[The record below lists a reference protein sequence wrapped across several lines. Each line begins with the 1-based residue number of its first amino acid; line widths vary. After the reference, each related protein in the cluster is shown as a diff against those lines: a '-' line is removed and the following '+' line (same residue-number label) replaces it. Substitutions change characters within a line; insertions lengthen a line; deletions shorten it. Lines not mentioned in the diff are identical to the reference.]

1 MRSYQEDQ
9 DEINLADYWLTIK
22 RRWLLI
28 VTIMA
33 SVFGLTAFYTLNQ
46 KPIYEAEAQLIF
58 DKQSSASLTG
68 VSDSLGELGGVGTST
83 NPLDTQAAIIRSHP
97 IIQKTIDALQLKNK
111 EGEPLRINTFLDNLR
126 VQRIRGTD
134 IIQISYRDT
143 NPEQAQAIVNQ
154 LVYAYLDNNVSTNR
168 SQARATRKFITEEL
182 PKVEAQVASAELALR
197 QFKETYEIVALEE
210 EARRSVERLYE
221 ISNQITLLQAR
232 LVDAN
237 SRSAALQNQLAL
249 NTQQATALSTL
260 SQSTAVQQVLSE
272 YQNVQDQLAVERSRL
287 TEEHPTVINLLE
299 KEQALR
305 TQLESRVTQTV
316 GSSQPI
322 PDQNLQIG
330 QLKQSLTANLVQVD
344 VERLGLENQVNVLNQ
359 SFASQEARLRSLP
372 RLEQQQRQLERRLQV
387 SRSIYERMLARLQ
400 EVQIVENQNVG
411 NARIVSQALL
421 PDKFISPRI
430 QLNLALGGFLGIV
443 LAFGSALF
451 LDAVDKSVKTA
462 EEAEQLFG
470 YPLLGTIPKLQRD
483 DGASELPLLNNP
495 YSSVNSAFEMLQIN
509 LGFSISDKE
518 LKLIVVSSCLPNEGK
533 SFVAANLA
541 VATAQMGRRVL
552 LIDGDMR
559 RPCQHNMWKQTNL
572 MGLSNVLAGQAKLGQ
587 AIHEASVNLDL
598 LTAGTIPPNPAA
610 LLDSQRMQE
619 LLRQASQDYDC
630 VIIDTPP
637 LRFIADASIIGKM
650 ADGLVLI
657 SRPGIVNSDAIR
669 TTKALLENSQLPVLG
684 MVVNCVSGK
693 SSYYYYYNSSYYYSH
708 YNSQHNHRQKD
719 TIKSQLKAMNGKF
732 LGKE

>member
-46 KPIYEAEAQLIF
+46 KPIYEASAQLIF

-68 VSDSLGELGGVGTST
+68 VSDSLGELGRVATST

-97 IIQKTIDALQLKNK
+97 IIQTTIDALQLKNK
-111 EGEPLRINTFLDNLR
+111 EGEPLRINTFLGNLR
-126 VQRIRGTD
+126 VQSIRGTD
-134 IIQISYRDT
+134 IIQISYRHT

-168 SQARATRKFITEEL
+168 SQATAARKFITEEL

-210 EARRSVERLYE
+210 EARRSVEGLYE
-221 ISNQITLLQAR
+221 ISNQITLLEAR

-344 VERLGLENQVNVLNQ
+344 VERLGLESQVNVLNQ

-387 SRSIYERMLARLQ
+387 SQSIYERMLARLQ

-470 YPLLGTIPKLQRD
+470 YPLLGAIPKLQRD

-572 MGLSNVLAGQAKLGQ
+572 MGLSDVLAGQAKLGQ
-587 AIHEASVNLDL
+587 AIHEASVNIDL

-693 SSYYYYYNSSYYYSH
+693 SSYYYYNNYYYYSH
-708 YNSQHNHRQKD
+708 YNSPHNHRQKN
-719 TIKSQLKAMNGKF
+719 TIKSQLKAMTGKF